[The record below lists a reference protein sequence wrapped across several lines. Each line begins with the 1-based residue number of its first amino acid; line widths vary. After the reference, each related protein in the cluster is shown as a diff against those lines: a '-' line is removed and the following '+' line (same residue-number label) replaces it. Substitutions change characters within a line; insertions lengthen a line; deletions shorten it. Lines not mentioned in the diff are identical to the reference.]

1 MVMILVKILIL
12 FSIHAVY
19 VPPSHKTFVHN
30 TFSLTGQ
37 HLQHQLAKFHH
48 QPVKTFFLIL
58 IVFIFLDA

>member
-19 VPPSHKTFVHN
+19 VPPSHKTFVHKCL
-30 TFSLTGQ
+30 SLTCQ

-48 QPVKTFFLIL
+48 SAKLKLFSDFNCVYFP
-58 IVFIFLDA
+58 